1 MAQGS
6 GAVTR
11 AEEFLEDRTLRDR
24 LEENWIGYLFI
35 IPVFAMFTLLFYVP
49 ILRGIQITFT
59 RYSLGG
65 ANEFI
70 GLENY
75 AWLLTN
81 DLFFYSLGWTLAFV
95 FSTTLLQLVFGL
107 FVALLLNE
115 LVGARRQWMSAVVM
129 SPYFA
134 ASIASGVLWYW
145 FVHPNFGF
153 TTRILVSLEEPVIYF
168 LSEGLW
174 PFVTLIIAQT
184 WHDYAYA
191 SIIYLAALLSIP
203 RAQYEAAAIEGAT
216 RWRRF
221 RDITVPHLLTPTII
235 ILAIRTAY
243 NVAEFAQPF
252 QLTGGGPGTKTM
264 LLSILTYQVAFVNLQ
279 FSRAY
284 VIGLVMMVISISA
297 AVIYVLSIR
306 EEEELYI

>member
-1 MAQGS
+1 MATGGEAAS
-6 GAVTR
+6 R
-11 AEEFLEDRTLRDR
+11 AERLLEERTLRDR
-24 LEENWIGYLFI
+24 LEENWVGYLFI
-35 IPVFAMFTLLFYVP
+35 VPVFAMFTLLFYLP
-49 ILRGIQITFT
+49 IARGIELTF
-59 RYSLGG
+59 RQYALGG
-65 ANEFI
+65 ANPWV

-75 AWLLTN
+75 AWLVTN
-81 DLFFYSLGWTLAFV
+81 DLFFYSVGWTLVFV

-145 FVHPNFGF
+145 FVHPNFGL
-153 TTRILVSLEEPVIYF
+153 TTRIAVALGEPAIYF
-168 LSEGLW
+168 LSEGIW
-174 PFVTLIIAQT
+174 PFVTLIVAQT

-191 SIIYLAALLSIP
+191 SIIYLAALQGIP
-203 RAQYEAAAIEGAT
+203 RSQYEAAAIEGAT
-216 RWRRF
+216 RLRRF

-243 NVAEFAQPF
+243 NIAEFAQPF
-252 QLTGGGPGTKTM
+252 QLTGGGPGSKTM

-284 VIGLVMMVISISA
+284 VIGIVMMLISMTA
-297 AVIYVLSIR
+297 AAIYVLTIR
-306 EEEELYI
+306 EEEELYL